1 VNKVVANATD
11 ARFGDTGLYYAFTAA
26 APWVSRIRFV
36 KWASLPVQP

>member
-1 VNKVVANATD
+1 MNKVVATATD